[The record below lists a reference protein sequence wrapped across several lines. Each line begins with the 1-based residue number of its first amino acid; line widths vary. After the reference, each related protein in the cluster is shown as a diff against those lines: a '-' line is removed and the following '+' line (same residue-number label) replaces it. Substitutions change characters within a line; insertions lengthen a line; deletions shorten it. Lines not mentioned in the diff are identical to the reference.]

1 MDTNESET
9 PETKTDTE
17 TEIVHGI
24 EKDIYF
30 KKPEN
35 KAKKLIRKY
44 VYIFLSAFFYSV
56 SFHYFVATCKFAPGG
71 IGGIFAMVQYLL
83 HSENAVSGVDYSQ
96 FVIIVLNVPVLIV
109 AYKVLYKNF
118 VINTAINILF
128 MTLILFVLDNF
139 IDPNYV
145 FSITREPIVNDVGTR
160 LVSALIAGAL
170 CGLSLACG
178 LKVNSSTGGADV
190 VGAMI
195 QKKYP
200 HKSVASMIFVVNAVI
215 MAISFFVYQDNF
227 MPIFL
232 SIIYLT
238 VSTKVCDAI
247 LQGAKTGLKFEV
259 VTEHAEEIS
268 EEIIVKLGHGVT
280 VTKAM
285 GMFEHKNKS
294 LLICII
300 QPRQIARFQSI
311 ISKYPDT
318 FAYVGQV
325 SEIIGKFNSTGEQ
338 NNGSKGQKK

>member
-1 MDTNESET
+1 MDTNETKE
-9 PETKTDTE
+9 PEI
-17 TEIVHGI
+17 EIVHGV

-35 KAKKLIRKY
+35 KAKTLIRKY
-44 VYIFLSAFFYSV
+44 VFIFLSAFFYSA
-56 SFHYFVATCKFAPGG
+56 SFHYFVAPCKFAPGG
-71 IGGIFAMVQYLL
+71 IGGIFAMVQFLL
-83 HSENAVSGVDYSQ
+83 HTENAVNGIDYSPL
-96 FVIIVLNVPVLIV
+96 IILVLNVPVLIV
-109 AYKVLYKNF
+109 AYRVLYKNF
-118 VINTAINILF
+118 VFNTAVNIFF
-128 MTLILFVLDNF
+128 MTLIMFLLDNI
-139 IDPNYV
+139 IDPSYE
-145 FSITREPIVNDVGTR
+145 FSITRQPFVDDVGTR
-160 LVSALIAGAL
+160 LVAALIAGAFG
-170 CGLSLACG
+170 GLSLACG

-190 VGAMI
+190 VGAMV

-200 HKSVASMIFVVNAVI
+200 HKSVASMIFAVNAVI
-215 MAISFFVYQDNF
+215 IGISFFVYKDNF

-232 SIIYLT
+232 SVIYLT

-259 VTEHAEEIS
+259 VTEHAEEIA

-300 QPRQIARFQSI
+300 QPRQIARFQRI

-325 SEIIGKFNSTGEQ
+325 SEIIGKFNSTGEHK
-338 NNGSKGQKK
+338 NDKK